1 MVNLTTYQNELAK
14 KVDQAQGVVDALCQ
28 APDLREITREQL
40 THLLSDLLN
49 QIETLI
55 DGQGVPT

>member
-1 MVNLTTYQNELAK
+1 MANPTTDHNELAK
-14 KVDQAQGVVDALCQ
+14 KVDQAQGVVDALSQ
-28 APDLREITREQL
+28 APYLREITREQL